1 MKINPEL
8 LEKIVREV
16 LAGMETEIETGG
28 KSEPSLSNSSPSNPP
43 LPASETVA
51 GVQMTEK
58 GPAARGTDP
67 KEIVLAVSPAFA
79 TAFKT
84 TIVDIPHSSVLRQVF
99 AGAEEEGI
107 HIRVIRVYHTADV
120 AFMAHH
126 AARISG
132 SGIGIGILSRGTSV
146 IHQRDLN
153 PLSNLELFPQSPV
166 IDLPTFRAIG
176 KNAAKYAK
184 GESPTPVP
192 TNNDPMAR
200 PRYQG
205 LAALL
210 HNKEA
215 GFQDRSKAS
224 QELSVSFE

>member
-1 MKINPEL
+1 MQINPEL
-8 LEKIVREV
+8 LEKIVAEV
-16 LAGMETEIETGG
+16 LADLNNGARGSAATAVAEQ
-28 KSEPSLSNSSPSNPP
+28 
-43 LPASETVA
+43 VA
-51 GVQMTEK
+51 GVKLTEK
-58 GPAARGTDP
+58 GQATRGTDP
-67 KEIVLAVSPAFA
+67 KEVVLAVSPAYA
-79 TAFKT
+79 TTFKT
-84 TIVDIPHSSVLRQVF
+84 TIIGIPLADVLRQVF
-99 AGAEEEGI
+99 AGVEEEGL
-107 HIRVIRVYHTADV
+107 HVRVIRVYHTADV
-120 AFMAHH
+120 AFMSHL
-126 AARISG
+126 AAKLSG
-132 SGIGIGILSRGTSV
+132 SGIGIGILSRGTSI
-146 IHQRDLN
+146 IHQRDLL

-215 GFQDRSKAS
+215 SFIDRSKAP